1 MPTITSTYNGT
12 ISLQSRYYTAYKDF
26 FEEEDQSSY
35 RLFLV
40 TRGPY
45 TGAETITINYDEIP
59 TGEKVNSVILS
70 CNITGGYISNADS
83 VTYGAAATSAKIGTQ
98 TVKMR
103 NLTAKFA
110 TTDFAGTSSKNITFS
125 YCVGIPGNAF
135 DESIGGGAKLNEVG
149 SGTGWHYSDI
159 TISNI
164 VLTIIY
170 GESSSGSTFS
180 LGRSFQIG
188 VNDIARDVKD
198 LWIGDENGIARK
210 AKRIW
215 IGDENGKA
223 KYMWPADR
231 IYPTACYQI
240 NNTSAGVA
248 NPTQLIASNHDTA
261 SYRRG
266 FILEFPD
273 FSTHDFDMARINLH
287 LKGMATNSSYT
298 NFGGGYS
305 STFPVLLVTAIS
317 PGTIK
322 TYANMISGINTAYS
336 YRAPLSGYG
345 VSGNTGTNQDV
356 RVLCFSKESFE
367 DVMLMNGTP
376 QDGKIWLWF
385 QTNSAAGYGY
395 GFDGIA
401 NDDTAPYI
409 QFYHAS
415 YSEYDTK
422 RVWRFRNPTRT
433 SSTNKYFT
441 LTCPTGG
448 FSASD
453 NFASIGIT
461 IRYEVDLATEGSS
474 SSATKYTLTPSIG
487 YMQNSAYQNV
497 ITMPQKTGVWHSVVT
512 HTATTTDDQ
521 TIINH
526 FRNNEITVRINST
539 SSDTNV
545 PAGANIEVEVYGI
558 YA

>member
-1 MPTITSTYNGT
+1 MPTITSTYTET
-12 ISLQSRYYTAYKDF
+12 ITLESRYFVDNW
-26 FEEEDQSSY
+26 EDYEQGDVHNYIS
-35 RLFLV
+35 
-40 TRGPY
+40 RGPY
-45 TGAETITINYDEIP
+45 SDSVTITLPYDLIP
-59 TGEKVNSVILS
+59 ADEKVNSVILS
-70 CNITGGYISNADS
+70 CSISGGGITGVNVPSYMNGILGS
-83 VTYGAAATSAKIGTQ
+83 GASALSAKIGTQ
-98 TVKMR
+98 TVSMR
-103 NLTAKFA
+103 NLTAKYA
-110 TTDFAGTSSKNITFS
+110 TNDFAGTSSKNILLKYCITNPS
-125 YCVGIPGNAF
+125 YTEVKEQGA
-135 DESIGGGAKLNEVG
+135 STSLIG
-149 SGTGWHYSDI
+149 SYGWHYSDI

-164 VLTIIY
+164 TLTIIY

-248 NPTQLIASNHDTA
+248 NPATLIASNHETA

-273 FSTHDFDMARINLH
+273 LSTHDFDMASIHLH

-298 NFGGGYS
+298 SFGGGYS
-305 STFPVLLVTAIS
+305 STFPVLVVTAIT

-322 TYANMISGINTAYS
+322 TYANMVSGIDTQYS
-336 YRAPLSGYG
+336 YRAPICGYNT
-345 VSGNTGTNQDV
+345 SANTGTNQDA

-376 QDGKIWLWF
+376 QEGKIWLWF
-385 QTNSAAGYGY
+385 QTNSSAGYGY

-401 NDDTAPYI
+401 DDATAPYI

-461 IRYEVDLATEGSS
+461 IRYEVNLATEGSS

-487 YMQNSAYQNV
+487 YMESSAYQNV
-497 ITMPQKTGVWHSVVT
+497 VTLPATTGVWHSIIT
-512 HTATTTDDQ
+512 HQAMTTDDQ

-539 SSDTNV
+539 SSSTNV